1 MNPDPPLPIL
11 ARGIVKA
18 YGDLTAVSGVDLTL
32 RPGQC
37 LGLLGPNGAGKTT
50 TIEILEGLTKPDRG
64 EIRLLGLS
72 FPRDARRIH
81 ERIGVQLQET
91 RFPDKLTVLEI
102 LRLFA
107 SFYKEARSPLEV
119 AEQVGLQSKLKAR
132 SVHLSGGQRQRLAL
146 GCALLNRPEV
156 LFLDE
161 PTSGLDPQARR
172 QAWEIIEAF
181 KSAGGAVLLT
191 THYMDEAEKVSD
203 HLIIMDHGKTIAE
216 DTPAAL
222 IDSLGAE
229 TIVGFSLENGAPADA
244 VSEAFSTLPGVAS
257 VRREG
262 DAWFLTV
269 TETHSTVAALLE
281 YLRKEGNALSNL
293 ETHRPTLEDVFIA
306 LTGRHLRDE

>member
-1 MNPDPPLPIL
+1 MNPDPPLPIH

-18 YGDLTAVSGVDLTL
+18 YGDLVAVSGVDLTL

-50 TIEILEGLTKPDRG
+50 TIEILEGLTRPDRG

-91 RFPDKLTVLEI
+91 RFPEKLTVLEI

-107 SFYKEARSPLEV
+107 SFYREARSPLEV
-119 AEQVGLQSKLKAR
+119 AEQVGLKPKLKTR

-146 GCALLNRPEV
+146 GCALLNRPQV

-172 QAWEIIEAF
+172 QTWEIIEAF
-181 KSAGGAVLLT
+181 KAAGGAVLLT

-203 HLIIMDHGKTIAE
+203 HLVIMDHGKTIAE

-229 TIVGFSLENGAPADA
+229 TIVSFTLENGAPEGALT
-244 VSEAFSTLPGVAS
+244 EAFSTLPGVDS

-262 DAWFLTV
+262 EVWFLTV
-269 TETHSTVAALLE
+269 TETHSAVAALLE
-281 YLRKEGNALSNL
+281 HLRKEGNALSKL
-293 ETHRPTLEDVFIA
+293 ETHCPTLEDVFIA
-306 LTGRHLRDE
+306 LTGRPLRDE